1 MNLRLVKIPYFGFLK
16 QAQRNSDEAC
26 RPPKAA
32 VRVKKMPCGYHGPMG
47 WLPWTMVIGPN
58 AKRGKHSLFMF
69 PYVFKDESQD
79 HT

>member
-1 MNLRLVKIPYFGFLK
+1 MKRAP
-16 QAQRNSDEAC
+16 QAV
-26 RPPKAA
+26 
-32 VRVKKMPCGYHGPMG
+32 VRVKNMPCGYHGPMG
-47 WLPWTMVIGPN
+47 WLPWTMVVGPN